1 MTSLYDFYKS
11 LIRGCLDL
19 YCNANDDENWKNNTN
34 DDDLDEEDYRS
45 CYVDSLPDEDL
56 GSVHLGFASDSED
69 GRDQWTEALQSPD
82 TPCIKFYP
90 LKY

>member
-34 DDDLDEEDYRS
+34 DDDLDEEDYHS

-56 GSVHLGFASDSED
+56 GASTIGVEVEVMISSSSFSPVAYASFSPVHPAAAGL
-69 GRDQWTEALQSPD
+69 
-82 TPCIKFYP
+82 
-90 LKY
+90 